1 MSTWKEPFFLRDDRG
16 ICYNKRD
23 IQKEKTFWEKEVEPL
38 KITTE
43 EARKVA
49 LLSRLAFDDAELE
62 TMRQSMND
70 ILTYMEELNQYDTAH
85 TDPTVHAVE
94 RYNVMREDVPHQSFT
109 NEEALLNAPDAENG
123 YFKVPK
129 II

>member
-1 MSTWKEPFFLRDDRG
+1 MRDCRG

-23 IQKEKTFWEKEVEPL
+23 IQKGKTFWEKEVEPL